1 MNYIPNTTD
10 SAMSEQMTQ
19 EELLTHISEMER
31 ALLGG
36 ARFQTILDYRLL
48 GDATRH
54 IHSNTLIQ
62 QIAYH
67 TLLVD
72 QLQLRFPQHQPQ
84 EPQE

>member
-1 MNYIPNTTD
+1 MTK
-10 SAMSEQMTQ
+10 EQ
-19 EELLTHISEMER
+19 LLTHIDELER
-31 ALLGG
+31 AMLG
-36 ARFQTILDYRLL
+36 AMRYLATTDYRLL
-48 GDATRH
+48 DATSRH
-54 IHSNTLIQ
+54 IHSNMLIQ